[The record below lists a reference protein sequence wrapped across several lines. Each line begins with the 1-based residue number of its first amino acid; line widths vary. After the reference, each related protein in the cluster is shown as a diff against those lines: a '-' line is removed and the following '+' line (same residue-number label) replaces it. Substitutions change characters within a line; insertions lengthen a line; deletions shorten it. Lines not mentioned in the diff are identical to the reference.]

1 MNLKCFKFFIFFFI
15 GIFLF
20 KWVYDFFGSAESIE
34 LIKENKSKLFL
45 IILIHIPT
53 LFFDA
58 IAWKVFI
65 KNVNLSI
72 LWSFIITWVS
82 QASGKFFPT
91 GTVTGEFIRIYLG
104 MKKGLSFYES
114 SSTVFA
120 DLVIATFSLF
130 LIAFFSLLVVLSENI
145 TFLNDDK
152 SLYILL
158 SLLILFVGCLLF
170 YFFIK
175 KRLIRYILGLK
186 KPLNVNFKLKR
197 KSLKFL
203 LKIDLSLYKISTN
216 KINIFK
222 ATLIRLLGW
231 ISGAMEIYVF
241 LWIINVEASFV
252 DVILIEAFTGL
263 IRSVVFFIPAG
274 LGIQELAFV
283 LIGNYVG
290 LSDSVSFSMALGRR
304 IREIAVG
311 VPAILTWFFIF
322 EGIGKKGSKS

>member
-1 MNLKCFKFFIFFFI
+1 MVIHNYLGF
-15 GIFLF
+15 
-20 KWVYDFFGSAESIE
+20 SSI
-34 LIKENKSKLFL
+34 
-45 IILIHIPT
+45 
-53 LFFDA
+53 
-58 IAWKVFI
+58 WKV
-65 KNVNLSI
+65 
-72 LWSFIITWVS
+72 
-82 QASGKFFPT
+82 FPT

-158 SLLILFVGCLLF
+158 SLTILFVGCLLF

-274 LGIQELAFV
+274 LRHSRVGICFNRKLCRA
-283 LIGNYVG
+283 
-290 LSDSVSFSMALGRR
+290 
-304 IREIAVG
+304 
-311 VPAILTWFFIF
+311 
-322 EGIGKKGSKS
+322 

>member
-1 MNLKCFKFFIFFFI
+1 M
-15 GIFLF
+15 
-20 KWVYDFFGSAESIE
+20 
-34 LIKENKSKLFL
+34 
-45 IILIHIPT
+45 
-53 LFFDA
+53 
-58 IAWKVFI
+58 
-65 KNVNLSI
+65 
-72 LWSFIITWVS
+72 
-82 QASGKFFPT
+82 
-91 GTVTGEFIRIYLG
+91 
-104 MKKGLSFYES
+104 
-114 SSTVFA
+114 
-120 DLVIATFSLF
+120 
-130 LIAFFSLLVVLSENI
+130 LSENI

-158 SLLILFVGCLLF
+158 SLTILFFGCLLF

-222 ATLIRLLGW
+222 ATLTRLLGW
-231 ISGAMEIYVF
+231 LSGAMEIYVF
-241 LWIINVEASFV
+241 LWIINVDASVV

-263 IRSVVFFIPAG
+263 IRSVVFIPAG

-290 LSDSVSFSMALGRR
+290 LSDSVSFQWLGRR
-304 IREIAVG
+304 IREITVG
-311 VPAILTWFFIF
+311 VPAILTWFFVF
-322 EGIGKKGSKS
+322 GEWEKRV